1 MKATDVIREID
12 RLPPNELVKVVSYV
26 RKLSVGRQGKERYI
40 PRAEFEKT
48 ADRVFEEHSE
58 LFKKLAQ

>member
-1 MKATDVIREID
+1 MKAADVIREID
-12 RLPPNELVKVVSYV
+12 RLPPKERLKVVSYV
-26 RKLSVGRQGKERYI
+26 RNLPVERQGKARYI

-48 ADRVFEEHSE
+48 ANRVFEQHSE